1 MIVVA
6 SLAQPITTE
15 EWDGQNVELVKGRAI
30 LTVKADGSFAAL
42 SDLCK
47 QYSITV
53 HGQHPSLRM
62 YYLSFP
68 ESLAVVPICEA
79 FEANPNTNHCNPDLI
94 LYPQTAD
101 SCWQWQWSFKNTGQT
116 GSGQDSGRAGA
127 DMMIEEAFAITR
139 GSRTAKIAIL
149 DSGVPY
155 DTANHR
161 LSHPD
166 LDDSTRIL
174 LGRLCLDS
182 LGVDSNDW
190 NFDDVFGHGTHVAG
204 IALAEENNYGVVG
217 VCPQCTGVIEKIV
230 HWNSSLPS
238 FQNCIDGIYHADSAF
253 HAPIISMSYGRN
265 STDIPNCTMAIEEA
279 ISHGVLFTFPSGNG
293 TDQNS
298 DCLYPAKLSRSHP
311 QVMAIAGTNPNDRR
325 WRSLDTVMYSPF
337 DIDTTRLMSIRGQS
351 VTVAAPAGGLGDAI
365 GPDDCM
371 DIVSDRPIH
380 PIYDMDRW
388 MCTENP
394 AEAVWYKNGTSM
406 ATPAVA
412 GIAGLLKS
420 YDSTLTAVEVKE
432 IIQQSADRVYGDTLQ
447 GVRNDTVGYGRVNA
461 FKALLRAPG
470 VKTLTSSLTVRKHIY
485 DAYSPYYV
493 EGGLIVPAGKTLTL
507 QPGARL
513 TFGPNAYIEVQGKLS
528 VLGTTTDTV
537 RFEAANPA
545 QPWQGIHV
553 NGGEAHVAYA
563 VIKGAT
569 VPFFSENAAG
579 LATPLELRDSR
590 IIGGITGLRIWG
602 SSTRNHVV
610 ERVIV
615 QDVPNLASHAGLYFL
630 NTNVTATDLTVTNC
644 GYRTGYIVNTTGTC
658 TRGFFNGTAA
668 NYGLAFSG
676 ATTGMLFRC
685 STIDHIGPSGYPSA
699 SVWCMLS
706 AAPVFGD
713 LPLPTAVNNTIVDK
727 TAFLIRFTGI
737 GGRPVIDGRLNRL
750 EQLETANGT
759 KFIAWENYV
768 SGTQYGAKVT
778 YWGGVVPQTSN
789 FEPTDPRFWN
799 FNSYRLTDPGL
810 CPQGSP
816 LDEEVALDSALYLEQ
831 TEAWTEAQSAYL
843 SIAADESAEFSARAR
858 AAARAV
864 MMDRKTQ
871 SMTEAETANLTDAIL
886 AGATSL
892 RDSVM
897 LERTRLCF
905 LTDRAEYAQAIQGHA
920 ALLERNLEPEDSLLT
935 VMDIAHVQL
944 LAGEGSGNGLDAVQG
959 SLPPRLTV
967 TSREQGL
974 SMVNRAMESL
984 LGLHTGQRVSD
995 IPTDYTLYQNYPNP
1009 FNPVTEI
1016 RFDLPEAARVELKVF
1031 NTLGQLVTTLVS
1043 ETRPAGS
1050 YTAMWDGKDVAAG
1063 MYIYQLKAGNFTDA
1077 KKMVL
1082 IK

>member
-1 MIVVA
+1 VVA
-6 SLAQPITTE
+6 GLGQPIGTE
-15 EWDGQNVELVKGRAI
+15 MWKGENAEMVKGHAV
-30 LTVKADGSFAAL
+30 LTVKSDSGFAGL
-42 SDLCK
+42 SNLCAK
-47 QYSITV
+47 YSVTV
-53 HGQHPSLRM
+53 SGQHPGLRM

-68 ESLAVVPICEA
+68 ESLAVVPICA
-79 FEANPNTNHCNPDLI
+79 DFEANPNTNHCDPDLI
-94 LYPQTAD
+94 FYPQTAD
-101 SCWQWQWSFKNTGQT
+101 SCWPWQWSFKNTGQYGVPGGPGT
-116 GSGQDSGRAGA
+116 PGA
-127 DMMIEEAFAITR
+127 DMMMEEAFTITK
-139 GSRTAKIAIL
+139 GSRATRIAIL

-155 DTANHR
+155 NDATHR
-161 LSHPD
+161 LTHPD
-166 LDDSTRIL
+166 LADSTRIL
-174 LGRLCLDS
+174 LGRISIDS
-182 LGVDSNDW
+182 LGGDRSY
-190 NFDDVFGHGTHVAG
+190 DDRYGHGTHVAG

-217 VCPQCTGVIEKIV
+217 VCPQCTGVIEKITY
-230 HWNSSLPS
+230 WGNGLAS
-238 FQNCIDGIYHADSAF
+238 FQNYIDGMWHADTAF
-253 HAPIISMSYGRN
+253 HSPIISMSYGRV
-265 STDIPNCTMAIEEA
+265 STDIPNCTLVIDSISNHGAIF
-279 ISHGVLFTFPSGNG
+279 VFPSGNDN
-293 TDQNS
+293 TLHMTE
-298 DCLYPAKLSRSHP
+298 CKYPARLSNTLPH
-311 QVMAIAGTNPNDRR
+311 VMAIAGTNLNDRR
-325 WRSLDTVMYSPF
+325 WRSLKVSVDGDTSRWTSVCGS
-337 DIDTTRLMSIRGQS
+337 S
-351 VTVAAPAGGLGDAI
+351 VTVAAPAGGLGDAFS
-365 GPDDCM
+365 PDDCM
-371 DIVSDRPIH
+371 DIVSDRPI
-380 PIYDMDRW
+380 PPVFGDSDTL
-388 MCTENP
+388 MCGVFP
-394 AEAVWYKNGTSM
+394 DEAVWYKDGTSM

-420 YDSTLTAVEVKE
+420 YDSTLTAVEIKE

-447 GVRNDTVGYGRVNA
+447 AVRNDTVGYGRVNA

-470 VKTLTSSLTVRKHIY
+470 VKTLQTSLTVRKHIY
-485 DAYSPYYV
+485 DVNSPYYI
-493 EGGLIVPAGKTLTL
+493 EGGLVVPAGITLTL

-513 TFGPNAYIEVQGKLS
+513 TFGPNASIEVQGKLS

-630 NTNVTATDLTVTNC
+630 NTNVTATDLTVRNS

-676 ATTGMLFRC
+676 PTTGMLFRC

-699 SVWCMLS
+699 SVWCISS

-713 LPLPTAVNNTIVDK
+713 LPLPTAVNNSIVDK

-759 KFIAWENYV
+759 KFIAWDSYV
-768 SGTQYGAKVT
+768 SGTQYSAKVT
-778 YWGGVVPQTSN
+778 YWGGIVPQTSN
-789 FEPTDPRFWN
+789 FEPNDPRFWN

-858 AAARAV
+858 AAARAL

-871 SMTEAETANLTDAIL
+871 SMTETQTANLTDAIL

-905 LTDRAEYAQAIQGHA
+905 LTDRTEYAQAIQGHA
-920 ALLERNLEPEDSLLT
+920 ALLNRGLDPEDSLLT

-944 LAGEGSGNGLDAVQG
+944 LAGEGTGSGLDAVQG

-984 LGLHTGQRVSD
+984 LGLHSSPHVSD